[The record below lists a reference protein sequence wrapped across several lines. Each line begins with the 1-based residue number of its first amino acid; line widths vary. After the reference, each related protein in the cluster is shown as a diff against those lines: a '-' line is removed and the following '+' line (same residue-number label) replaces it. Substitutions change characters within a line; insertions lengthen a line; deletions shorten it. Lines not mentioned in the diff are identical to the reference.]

1 MSAQGYDYIIVG
13 AGSAGC
19 VVANRLSADPSC
31 RVLLLEAGGSD
42 RNFWLKLPVG
52 YYRTIYNERFSR
64 LFTTEPNERTGGRS
78 IVWPRGRV
86 LGGSSSINGLIFI
99 RGQHEDFDD
108 WERLGAKGWNY
119 RELLPYFRRYERYPG
134 GESQYHGGLGE
145 FEVSDLRTGN
155 RASAAWVDAGVE
167 YGLPRNPDFNG
178 ATTLG
183 VGAYQLGIGRHWR
196 SSAASAF
203 LRPVA
208 HRRNLT
214 VITRAQVSKVAF
226 ASGVATGVEWIHGGR
241 VFEATAEREVILSAG
256 ALQSPQLLQLS
267 GVGPAGLLRGLGIAV
282 VADAPEVGHNLQD
295 HYQARMI
302 VRLKQPISLN
312 DQVRNPLELARMG
325 LQWMLAGNGPLTAGA
340 GQVGGAACT
349 EYAVGGRPDV
359 QFNVMPLSV
368 DKPGD
373 PLHRYSGF
381 TASVWQCHGE
391 SRGQLAIRSTDPFD
405 QPRIEPNYFAEDIDR
420 KTMVA
425 GLRILRDIYRQK
437 SFRDLWDIEMVP
449 GDAVNDDAGLW
460 DFARTTGGTVF
471 HCVGTCRMGTDT
483 TSVLDPQLRVR
494 GVERLRV
501 IDASV
506 MPQITSANTNATSLM
521 IGERGAALVMSSMA
535 SPPFDRSILR
545 TPDGFDF
552 RKPRSEIRTDRRHF
566 SSADGA
572 RNMGAGSAGYRRMRC
587 SPPNSAS
594 PGSPSGRLSICW
606 RATGSS
612 KPSRAA
618 APSSPVR

>member
-1 MSAQGYDYIIVG
+1 MVAQGYDYIIVG

-19 VVANRLSADPSC
+19 VIANRLSADPSC

-42 RNFWLKLPVG
+42 RGFWLRLPVG
-52 YYRTIYNERFSR
+52 YYRTIFNERFSR
-64 LFTTEPNERTGGRS
+64 LFVTEPNDRTGSRS

-108 WERLGAKGWNY
+108 WERLGAKGWSY
-119 RELLPYFRRYERYPG
+119 RELLPYFRRYESYRG

-145 FEVSDLRTGN
+145 FEVSDLRTRN
-155 RASAAWVDAGVE
+155 RASAAWVEAGVE
-167 YGLPRNPDFNG
+167 FGLPRNPDFNG
-178 ATTLG
+178 ATTFG
-183 VGAYQLGIGRHWR
+183 VGMYQLGIGRHWR
-196 SSAASAF
+196 TSSASAF
-203 LRPVA
+203 LHPIA

-214 VITRAQVSKVAF
+214 VITDAQVSKVVFRGRA
-226 ASGVATGVEWIHGGR
+226 ATGVQWITKGE
-241 VFEATAEREVILSAG
+241 VFSAAADCEVVLSAG

-267 GVGPAGLLRGLGIAV
+267 GVGPADLLHGLGVPV
-282 VADAPEVGHNLQD
+282 VIDTPEVGRNLQD

-312 DQVRNPLELARMG
+312 DQVRNPYELAKMG

-349 EYAVGGRPDV
+349 EYAIGGRPDV

-391 SRGQLAIRSTDPFD
+391 SRGHLAIRSTDPFD
-405 QPRIEPNYFAEDIDR
+405 QPRIEPNYFAEEIDR
-420 KTMVA
+420 KTIIA
-425 GLRILRDIYRQK
+425 GLAMLRDIYRQR
-437 SFRDLWDIEMVP
+437 SFRDLWDIEVAP
-449 GDAVNDDAGLW
+449 GETKDSPADLW

-471 HCVGTCRMGTDT
+471 HAVGTCRMGSDDK
-483 TSVLDPQLRVR
+483 SVLDPQLRVR
-494 GVERLRV
+494 GAEKLRV

-506 MPQITSANTNATSLM
+506 MPLITSANTNASSLM
-521 IGERGAALVMSSMA
+521 IGERGAALLMS
-535 SPPFDRSILR
+535 
-545 TPDGFDF
+545 
-552 RKPRSEIRTDRRHF
+552 
-566 SSADGA
+566 
-572 RNMGAGSAGYRRMRC
+572 
-587 SPPNSAS
+587 
-594 PGSPSGRLSICW
+594 
-606 RATGSS
+606 
-612 KPSRAA
+612 
-618 APSSPVR
+618 